1 MLRLTEIHT
10 GDLLLLVS
18 TQMSLASKPFISVV
32 GSNYLYS
39 STAGADKKA
48 EAGAGA
54 ATEFQFV
61 SIIIIFAFTYTCL
74 SVLKASAKI
83 SIFLTLFYLHCR
95 EVALGVAEDSS
106 LSKFYS
112 VQ

>member
-18 TQMSLASKPFISVV
+18 KQTNCASELYYLIPLLVVIISIP
-32 GSNYLYS
+32 LL
-39 STAGADKKA
+39 AGADKKA

-61 SIIIIFAFTYTCL
+61 SINVIWN
-74 SVLKASAKI
+74 
-83 SIFLTLFYLHCR
+83 
-95 EVALGVAEDSS
+95 
-106 LSKFYS
+106 
-112 VQ
+112 